1 MHVGVR
7 VAWGASIMSGVH
19 VFLAWPEF
27 LLFSKKCCWP
37 AFCTYC
43 FPLSAWPS
51 GSIMAKVPEVGQC
64 CMCTCNQVCMQ
75 SELQSSLHAVKFAC
89 TQSQSCKQVSV
100 SCSGLLSVLLC
111 SVSWPLLCLSSLLAC
126 CLALPLSSLLACCL
140 ALPLSSLLACCLALP
155 AAGLQAQEW
164 QLPIVDWKRE
174 SWA

>member
-1 MHVGVR
+1 
-7 VAWGASIMSGVH
+7 MSS
-19 VFLAWPEF
+19 WPG
-27 LLFSKKCCWP
+27 LSFSSYQKIKRCWP

-100 SCSGLLSVLLC
+100 SCSGLSSVCPHCLL
-111 SVSWPLLCLSSLLAC
+111 VVWPCLYPHCLLVVWPCLYPHCLLVVWP
-126 CLALPLSSLLACCL
+126 CL
-140 ALPLSSLLACCLALP
+140 
-155 AAGLQAQEW
+155 LQAFKPRSGSC
-164 QLPIVDWKRE
+164 QLWVGNVAPGHEAPDLWNWVE
-174 SWA
+174 EVCLF